1 MQTFTKAERLYGQT
15 TLDKL
20 FDTGKSL
27 NSYPFKAIWLEVSE
41 EATPIRVVISAP
53 KRLFK
58 RAVDRN
64 RIKRMI
70 REAYRKNKAD
80 TYQKLGDK
88 KIHLLLIYTSKTIM
102 EYKEIEDKIIITL
115 QRLATTIN
123 SSSSV

>member
-20 FDTGKSL
+20 FDTGKSF
-27 NSYPFKAIWLEVSE
+27 NNYPFKAIWLEVAE
-41 EATPIRVVISAP
+41 GTTPIRVVISAP
-53 KRLFK
+53 KRIYK

-64 RIKRMI
+64 RVKRMI

-80 TYQKLGDK
+80 IYQKLGDK
-88 KIHLLLIYTSKTIM
+88 KIHLLLIYTAKTIM

-115 QRLATTIN
+115 QRITTTIN
-123 SSSSV
+123 S